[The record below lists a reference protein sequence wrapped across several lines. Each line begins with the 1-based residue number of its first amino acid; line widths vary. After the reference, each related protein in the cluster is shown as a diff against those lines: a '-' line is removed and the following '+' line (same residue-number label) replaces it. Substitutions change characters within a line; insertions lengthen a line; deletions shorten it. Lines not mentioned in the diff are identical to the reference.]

1 MHNAAQ
7 DRRSTPAMTWVKV
20 TDIKG
25 RTRMEARWTSASPA
39 VARPAAA

>member
-1 MHNAAQ
+1 MQNAAQ
-7 DRRSTPAMTWVKV
+7 GRHSAPVMTWIKV

-25 RTRMEARWTSASPA
+25 RTRMEARWTSASSA